1 MTDTENLQQKVKDLF
16 EGYPRIYD
24 APDPVPSPPA
34 NGANSPVNL
43 PPPGSPTPQPADDS
57 DLTDPCPDGSDFP
70 SQHKRPPQAPTPPS
84 QAAPADDS
92 DLTDDYPD
100 GADISTQLKFPPQ
113 APNPPPQAAPA
124 TPDPPRPQP
133 AAAQPSAPQKPVSGG
148 SAKKQPAPDA
158 CLSGP
163 LDASKV
169 DQLTTIAALRAI
181 TDNTIDVRVA
191 EAHLESV
198 LAGVTDP
205 LERML
210 RESFVLVHYSATWM
224 EMKAAGGND
233 AQQTEIYNIAVSRL
247 LNQERQLATTI
258 SQYRNSQTT
267 RKASVQEKQ
276 KAATDT
282 GKADTQ
288 PADPLSDQGKLGD
301 KARGNSITERPVAQ
315 TKEPAPGSGG
325 NDQRPTKTTVAA

>member
-24 APDPVPSPPA
+24 APDPVKVPSPPGNA
-34 NGANSPVNL
+34 ANSPVNL
-43 PPPGSPTPQPADDS
+43 PPLGSPIAEQVDDS

-70 SQHKRPPQAPTPPS
+70 SQLKWPPQSPKPPS
-84 QAAPADDS
+84 QAGPADDS
-92 DLTDDYPD
+92 DLTDDFPD
-100 GADISTQLKFPPQ
+100 GADLSSQLRFPPQ
-113 APNPPPQAAPA
+113 SAPSPPNPP
-124 TPDPPRPQP
+124 RPTP
-133 AAAQPSAPQKPVSGG
+133 AAAQPSAPKKPAARGP
-148 SAKKQPAPDA
+148 AKKQPAPDA

-163 LDASKV
+163 IDASKL
-169 DQLTTIAALRAI
+169 DQVTTIAALRAI

-325 NDQRPTKTTVAA
+325 NDQRPNAATVAA